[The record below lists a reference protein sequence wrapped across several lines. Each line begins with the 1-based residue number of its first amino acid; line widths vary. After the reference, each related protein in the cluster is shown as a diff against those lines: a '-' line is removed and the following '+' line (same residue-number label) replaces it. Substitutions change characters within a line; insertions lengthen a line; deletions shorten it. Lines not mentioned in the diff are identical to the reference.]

1 MRKNVIIKKTSAQVN
16 VEVFLFY
23 IKYNGWVWDDG
34 KKKIYKKRK

>member
-1 MRKNVIIKKTSAQVN
+1 MSH